1 MFCNVAIFVLVIV
14 FIIVVSF
21 KACKKLQKN
30 CQCSLF
36 CFSVVNTSVDFLSH
50 FSRHFSDILLW
61 FILFVNPFHVT
72 GVILYPLKTS
82 ENLWFS
88 DIFRGYRKRPSG
100 MKWVNA
106 NQTITICQ
114 FGVFVTTSRCFWGNW
129 NCSEGYR
136 IVCLLPRLFYEI
148 RTSQGIAAVSSLMFN
163 VSMLLAQ

>member
-1 MFCNVAIFVLVIV
+1 MFCNVVIFVLVV
-14 FIIVVSF
+14 FIIVVGF

-88 DIFRGYRKRPSG
+88 DIFRGYRKRPVAWNG
-100 MKWVNA
+100 LTQIRLLPFVNLEFL
-106 NQTITICQ
+106 QLLV
-114 FGVFVTTSRCFWGNW
+114 GVFEET
-129 NCSEGYR
+129 E
-136 IVCLLPRLFYEI
+136 IVARDIE
-148 RTSQGIAAVSSLMFN
+148 
-163 VSMLLAQ
+163 